1 MKGYRV
7 LAVVLALVGI
17 GFAAFVEF
25 GTPRAADVQR
35 SFGWFAFQASPY
47 AAALVLA
54 LLSPFWRALSMAGVL
69 ALALEAYA
77 YVTVF
82 VLPLTDDAPLIYLRK
97 PFFHLAIIALLL
109 FGAFLLARRRATR
122 N

>member
-7 LAVVLALVGI
+7 LAVALAVAGI
-17 GFAAFVEF
+17 AFAAFVEF
-25 GTPRAADVQR
+25 ATPRAADVER

-54 LLSPFWRALSMAGVL
+54 LLSPFWRALSIAGVL
-69 ALALEAYA
+69 ALALEIYA
-77 YVTVF
+77 WYTVF

-97 PFFHLAIIALLL
+97 PFFHLAIIAVLL
-109 FGAFLLARRRATR
+109 FGAFLVSRRRTGR
-122 N
+122 